1 MTRVMRS
8 FQTDIIVQFRNGF
21 YIASG
26 FILLM
31 FGALLTQL
39 PHDGSVDFALLLP
52 AFIVSNEMMTTFYFV
67 SALVLL
73 EKSEGTLRAL
83 TITPLRIGEYLWAK
97 IGSLTLLA
105 SAEML
110 ALVVLANGFHFQLV
124 PLVVGMALLGTIYT
138 LIGVIA
144 VVRYDSINQ
153 YMIPSAGLVTVL
165 ILPLIDQIGVWQSA
179 IFYLHPIYAPM
190 LVIRSAFAAIN
201 TPELLFGL
209 AGSAF
214 WISVLFVL
222 AKRAFVQHIIVKG

>member
-8 FQTDIIVQFRNGF
+8 FQTDVIVQFRNGF

-39 PHDGSVDFALLLP
+39 PHDGSVDFARLLP

-97 IGSLTLLA
+97 IGSLMLLA
-105 SAEML
+105 TAEML
-110 ALVVLANGFHFQLV
+110 ALVVLANGFHFELV
-124 PLVVGMALLGTIYT
+124 PLIVGMALLGTIYT

-144 VVRYDSINQ
+144 VVRFDSINQ

-165 ILPLIDQIGVWQSA
+165 ILPLIDQIGVWHSA
-179 IFYLHPIYAPM
+179 VFYLHPIYAPL
-190 LVIRSAFAAIN
+190 LVIRSAFTTIS

-209 AGSAF
+209 VGSLV

-222 AKRAFVQHIIVKG
+222 AKRAFVQHIIVRG